1 MSGTNYNKISNNQDY
16 MDPSQQN
23 FLRNKNT
30 SVPEKPNMDIFDQ
43 ANEINNRYQTNP
55 PVYQESMNPPKNQVY
70 DSNTSAQSKF
80 YKNKLTEKV

>member
-1 MSGTNYNKISNNQDY
+1 
-16 MDPSQQN
+16 MDPSQQT

-30 SVPEKPNMDIFDQ
+30 SAPEKPNMDIFDQ
-43 ANEINNRYQTNP
+43 SNDINNRYQTNSP
-55 PVYQESMNPPKNQVY
+55 GYMNPPKSMNLAQKNQVY